1 MFPPNVWF
9 LVSGVLLGTSYFIDT
24 FFREIQQQHYYTN
37 NNNNNNNSITSSTNS
52 SKLMTLSKL
61 NTIYVRTV
69 LCSRDNTTEYCTYH
83 YHYED

>member
-24 FFREIQQQHYYTN
+24 FFREIQQQHYTN
-37 NNNNNNNSITSSTNS
+37 NNNNNNNSISSTNS
-52 SKLMTLSKL
+52 LKLMTLSKS

-83 YHYED
+83 YHYDD

>member
-37 NNNNNNNSITSSTNS
+37 NKSTCTNS
-52 SKLMTLSKL
+52 SKLMTLSKS

-69 LCSRDNTTEYCTYH
+69 LCSLDNTTEYCTYH
-83 YHYED
+83 YHYDD